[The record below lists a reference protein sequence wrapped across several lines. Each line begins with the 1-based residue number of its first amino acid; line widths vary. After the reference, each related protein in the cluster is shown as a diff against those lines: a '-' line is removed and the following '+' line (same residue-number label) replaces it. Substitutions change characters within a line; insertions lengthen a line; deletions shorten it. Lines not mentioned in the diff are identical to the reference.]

1 MRLLVAFVFIVAT
14 IFVFH
19 GIIFPY
25 LGYDPSLTASFML
38 GIPIG
43 LIAKVITERID

>member
-19 GIIFPY
+19 GIIFPCIEY
-25 LGYDPSLTASFML
+25 VPSLTASFML